1 MVIIS
6 PSIISSNL
14 TQLGEQVK
22 LSEAAHADMFHLDVM
37 DGHFV
42 PNLTMGPD
50 LVKAIRSVA
59 TVPLEVH
66 LMVERPDKYWRKFSE
81 AGADIFLIHYESLC
95 NIHETFR
102 EIKNS
107 GKKYG
112 IVINPDT
119 PFSKVEQYLD
129 GAYIVLIMSVYP
141 GFSGQSFIEMS
152 LDNVKKVREFINKN
166 DLETMIEIDGGINE
180 ITGKKALDAG
190 ADILVSASY
199 IYGGNISE
207 RIGKLKSL

>member
-1 MVIIS
+1 MPLVS
-6 PSIISSNL
+6 PSIISCKL
-14 TQLGEQVK
+14 ETLGDQIK
-22 LSEAAHADMFHLDVM
+22 QSEIGSADMFHLDIM

-50 LVKAIRSVA
+50 LVRAIRMS
-59 TVPLEVH
+59 TKLPLEAH

-95 NIHETFR
+95 NLRNTFK
-102 EIKNS
+102 EIESS
-107 GKKYG
+107 GKRYG

-119 PFSKVEQYLD
+119 DFSAVEQYVS
-129 GAYIVLIMSVYP
+129 GAYIILIMSVYP

-152 LDNVKKVREFINKN
+152 LENVRKARKFIDQNKL
-166 DLETMIEIDGGINE
+166 DTKIEVDGGINN
-180 ITGKKALDAG
+180 ITGKRAVEAG

-199 IYGGNISE
+199 IYGGDIAE
-207 RIGKLKSL
+207 RISILKKL

>member
-1 MVIIS
+1 MPLVS
-6 PSIISSNL
+6 PSIISCKL
-14 TQLGEQVK
+14 ETLREQINQ
-22 LSEAAHADMFHLDVM
+22 SEASSADMFHLDVM

-50 LVKAIRSVA
+50 LVRAIRMS
-59 TVPLEVH
+59 TKLPLEAH

-81 AGADIFLIHYESLC
+81 VGADIFLIHYESPC
-95 NIHETFR
+95 NLQNTFK
-102 EIKNS
+102 EIESS
-107 GKKYG
+107 GKRYG

-119 PFSKVEQYLD
+119 DFSTVERYIP

-152 LDNVKKVREFINKN
+152 LENVRKAREFIDRNKL
-166 DLETMIEIDGGINE
+166 DTKIEVDGGINN
-180 ITGKKALDAG
+180 ITGKKAVAAG

-199 IYGGNISE
+199 IYGGDIAE
-207 RIGKLKSL
+207 RISILKKL